1 MPGIDIGAPERT
13 ERRSGRRGS
22 PKRSPVVASRRASA
36 SRHTAGVTASG
47 AAQKLAER
55 AKAWERKADHL
66 VMRLR
71 EQAAANPRWLP
82 FLRLIEEAD
91 DAADALEEAA
101 FILSLIAEGHHR
113 GWNAELRGTLS
124 RLADRVLEA
133 TQDHVKAVAV
143 ARMID
148 EASLAQD
155 QDEFLAACWRVVNA
169 EKACDLLTRE
179 ARRLIAR
186 HVPDAAAALTLG
198 NDFAAALEASTD
210 ALLRTGYAMRGLVFK
225 RIGAD
230 GEGRRA

>member
-186 HVPDAAAALTLG
+186 HVPDAAALTLG